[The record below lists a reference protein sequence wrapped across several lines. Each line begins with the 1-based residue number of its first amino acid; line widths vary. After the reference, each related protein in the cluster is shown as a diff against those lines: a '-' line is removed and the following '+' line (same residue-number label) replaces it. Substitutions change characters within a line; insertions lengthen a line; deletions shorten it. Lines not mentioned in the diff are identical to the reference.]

1 MKTANPKSS
10 TSTPRWILFAVLF
23 VILVALFW
31 KSFVPKYVVFSND
44 GSLAVQE
51 MQWTHLP
58 ESFLG
63 SWYDQNT
70 IGVTAGAVVP
80 SFTQSFRWFFTPV
93 GYAKF
98 VDIAALWFFGAA
110 AFFFFR
116 RAGLSS
122 LAAVLGGIG
131 ACLTTSYFSNVCWGS
146 IPPTIAFGLD
156 LLAMGALIK
165 RDNLPVWLAP
175 ALAGFAVGMNVVEAA
190 DIGALLSLVVA
201 AFAFFQAL
209 A

>member
-1 MKTANPKSS
+1 
-10 TSTPRWILFAVLF
+10 
-23 VILVALFW
+23 
-31 KSFVPKYVVFSND
+31 
-44 GSLAVQE
+44 
-51 MQWTHLP
+51 
-58 ESFLG
+58 
-63 SWYDQNT
+63 
-70 IGVTAGAVVP
+70 
-80 SFTQSFRWFFTPV
+80 
-93 GYAKF
+93 
-98 VDIAALWFFGAA
+98 
-110 AFFFFR
+110 
-116 RAGLSS
+116 
-122 LAAVLGGIG
+122 VLGGIG

-209 A
+209 AEDGTPLAKRVIRGVWRTAVVSIFAGFIAAYAVSVLITANITGIAGTNPSWDRYFAGKGPLPNPRAYLRHTGRGIYIGALIVFIACCAGVQSLR